1 MSEVSPSSAASA
13 VPSQEQIMSLMLTRE
28 VTCIRSLAWRCD
40 LPAQMPWERL
50 KEELLRAELIS
61 VPAVRGLVRLA
72 NAGGDEL
79 VLVPASGR
87 VQLRVHYTVPE
98 TERRFAAER
107 LFQMLVYAIRR
118 L

>member
-1 MSEVSPSSAASA
+1 
-13 VPSQEQIMSLMLTRE
+13 MSLVLTRE

-40 LPAQMPWERL
+40 LPVQIGWERL
-50 KEELLRAELIS
+50 KEELLRSELKEA
-61 VPAVRGLVRLA
+61 PTVRGLIRLL
-72 NAGGDEL
+72 NQGGDEL

-98 TERRFAAER
+98 SERRFAAER